1 METVTNNQSGV
12 EIQLSLFEAIKDLLL
27 INPIFLLGII
37 LIGIF
42 LVVIFKKNS
51 DILKVKTSILSLA
64 MYYYL
69 CLTLSHIV
77 GIPTF
82 SEYIRLSQLGETFFN
97 PNINLIPFSDGFSLS
112 FILNILLF
120 VPLGF
125 LCPLI
130 SKTFERLR
138 NTFLIGFGLSLFIE
152 TIQLFTLHR
161 ATDIDDLLTNVIGTI
176 IGYFCFKLI
185 AKLRIVKLHSDDD
198 SMEQDYTVC
207 IPIAI
212 IIVAL
217 ILGFFS

>member
-1 METVTNNQSGV
+1 METVSNNQSSV

-51 DILKVKTSILSLA
+51 DIPKVKTSILSLA

-97 PNINLIPFSDGFSLS
+97 PNINLI
-112 FILNILLF
+112 LL
-120 VPLGF
+120 VM
-125 LCPLI
+125 
-130 SKTFERLR
+130 
-138 NTFLIGFGLSLFIE
+138 
-152 TIQLFTLHR
+152 
-161 ATDIDDLLTNVIGTI
+161 DLV
-176 IGYFCFKLI
+176 
-185 AKLRIVKLHSDDD
+185 
-198 SMEQDYTVC
+198 
-207 IPIAI
+207 
-212 IIVAL
+212 
-217 ILGFFS
+217 

>member
-1 METVTNNQSGV
+1 
-12 EIQLSLFEAIKDLLL
+12 
-27 INPIFLLGII
+27 
-37 LIGIF
+37 
-42 LVVIFKKNS
+42 
-51 DILKVKTSILSLA
+51 
-64 MYYYL
+64 
-69 CLTLSHIV
+69 
-77 GIPTF
+77 
-82 SEYIRLSQLGETFFN
+82 N

-198 SMEQDYTVC
+198 SMEQDYT
-207 IPIAI
+207 
-212 IIVAL
+212 
-217 ILGFFS
+217 

>member
-51 DILKVKTSILSLA
+51 DIPKVKTSILSLA

-82 SEYIRLSQLGETFFN
+82 GEYIRLSQLGETFFN

-130 SKTFERLR
+130 R
-138 NTFLIGFGLSLFIE
+138 LSLFIE

>member
-51 DILKVKTSILSLA
+51 DIPKVKTSILSLA

-82 SEYIRLSQLGETFFN
+82 GEYIRLSQLGETFFN

-130 SKTFERLR
+130 SKTFEKYILDWFWIISFYRNYSAFYVTQSNRYRRLTHER
-138 NTFLIGFGLSLFIE
+138 NWNNNRLFLL
-152 TIQLFTLHR
+152 Q
-161 ATDIDDLLTNVIGTI
+161 TD
-176 IGYFCFKLI
+176 C
-185 AKLRIVKLHSDDD
+185 
-198 SMEQDYTVC
+198 
-207 IPIAI
+207 
-212 IIVAL
+212 
-217 ILGFFS
+217 